1 MVLAFVLWVKKKRIA
16 SSVGAANMRW
26 SHEKNHSTISSLSLS
41 LLLPLQMSKNIKK
54 KWNIDHTDPRN
65 REPRIV
71 CVCLPIFY
79 YWRRRSQE
87 KKTTHFSL
95 FLFSHIYLITFS
107 SILYWDFPFFVF
119 RLLLLHS
126 DTRNRQEIKEYN
138 CQTASGFHSSS
149 KLRPTTQVIDAVV
162 YFFFLLSTPT
172 SDTLGRKSKIPHPS
186 RRFFFSFHFL
196 QRNNFLRPFSGTQQ
210 QCPTTTTTTSNNR
223 RETKARKTRPWQSWS
238 FQTCFS
244 VCLVLSPV
252 SPFPARQTLY
262 TYTHKRRRSCRFNF
276 ENPLRR
282 VANWWPLLLLLLSYK
297 SQFSS
302 NWIESRERDRKFV
315 ARVSQRNEVGGSW
328 MLAFTEKMTQSNGT
342 HNNVRF
348 SVHRLVSSSRLS
360 WNLFLRF

>member
-1 MVLAFVLWVKKKRIA
+1 M
-16 SSVGAANMRW
+16 
-26 SHEKNHSTISSLSLS
+26 
-41 LLLPLQMSKNIKK
+41 
-54 KWNIDHTDPRN
+54 
-65 REPRIV
+65 

-186 RRFFFSFHFL
+186 RRFFFLSIFFSATIFFVPFL
-196 QRNNFLRPFSGTQQ
+196 EHNNNVQPPQQ
-210 QCPTTTTTTSNNR
+210 QQATTDERQKLEKLAHDSRDHSKHVFPCVSSCRRSLRFRHGRLYTRTHTREGEVVVSTS
-223 RETKARKTRPWQSWS
+223 KTR
-238 FQTCFS
+238 
-244 VCLVLSPV
+244 
-252 SPFPARQTLY
+252 
-262 TYTHKRRRSCRFNF
+262 
-276 ENPLRR
+276 
-282 VANWWPLLLLLLSYK
+282 
-297 SQFSS
+297 
-302 NWIESRERDRKFV
+302 
-315 ARVSQRNEVGGSW
+315 
-328 MLAFTEKMTQSNGT
+328 
-342 HNNVRF
+342 
-348 SVHRLVSSSRLS
+348 
-360 WNLFLRF
+360 